1 MNPASVLW
9 LRVAKRVRNNALEP
23 GDIILVTFLT
33 QVPPG
38 REQQGYRPA
47 IVVGIPQRL
56 GIPRYPLLLVVPLT
70 SNRQQSWAI
79 NTPALYPVLNAGD
92 GNLPADS
99 IVLLDQVRSIDS
111 IRVVRYIGT
120 LTLERFKPMF
130 DSLEKMMNPSES

>member
-1 MNPASVLW
+1 MNLASVLW

-23 GDIILVTFLT
+23 GDVILVTFPT

-56 GIPRYPLLLVVPLT
+56 GTPRYPLLLVVPLT
-70 SNRQQSWAI
+70 SNRQQSWA
-79 NTPALYPVLNAGD
+79 TDAPALYPILNAGD

-99 IVLLDQVRSIDS
+99 IALLDQVRSIDS
-111 IRVVRYIGT
+111 TRVVRYVGS
-120 LTLERFKPMF
+120 LTVEQFKPIV
-130 DSLEKMMNPSES
+130 DSLEKMIKPSES

>member
-1 MNPASVLW
+1 MNSALVLW

-23 GDIILVTFLT
+23 GDIILVAFPT

-56 GIPRYPLLLVVPLT
+56 GTPRYPLLLVVPLT
-70 SNRQQSWAI
+70 SNRQQSWA
-79 NTPALYPVLNAGD
+79 TDAPDLYPILNAGD
-92 GNLPADS
+92 GNLPAES

-111 IRVVRYIGT
+111 TRVIRYIGT
-120 LTLERFKPMF
+120 LHPKQYQPIAEGLEQ
-130 DSLEKMMNPSES
+130 MMKSAI